1 MTWTKL
7 QVQNQNSNYTYVKI
21 SQIGLKYFQREHRQ
35 LNEVR
40 QSIHDMKIEFNKEI
54 DIPKKTQAKIVM
66 EMKNTLDQIKSSAN
80 LSPIG

>member
-1 MTWTKL
+1 
-7 QVQNQNSNYTYVKI
+7 
-21 SQIGLKYFQREHRQ
+21 
-35 LNEVR
+35 
-40 QSIHDMKIEFNKEI
+40 MKIEFNKEI